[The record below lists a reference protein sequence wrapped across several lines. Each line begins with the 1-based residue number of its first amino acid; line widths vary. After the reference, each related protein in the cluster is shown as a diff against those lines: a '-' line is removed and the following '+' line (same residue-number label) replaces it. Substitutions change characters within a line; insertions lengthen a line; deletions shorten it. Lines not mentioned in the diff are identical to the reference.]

1 MGQTQKNRFVEGGNH
16 RVRCARCL
24 CGDVPPGLRRGSVGV
39 KVMLRC
45 WQWVI
50 TVFWLILLSLVFC
63 AYGHALCLGG
73 NKPVDLVTPYHFSAP
88 VVRVAMGLPLG
99 TVIAT
104 AVIPEGS
111 VIARCGGD
119 VQEGIWGVRGALQRF
134 VTVRTNLPGVGVR
147 VVSEKQAQAG
157 IPEVV
162 PAWRWNSRARQHPIT
177 QGGVRIELIKTGS
190 IQPGVLTSV
199 SGEVQY
205 RMYDRTASTRRLV
218 MRERL
223 RYVGQLRI
231 EVSEAGPLQGY
242 QRLS

>member
-1 MGQTQKNRFVEGGNH
+1 MGQMQETRFVEGGH
-16 RVRCARCL
+16 FRVRCARCL
-24 CGDVPPGLRRGSVGV
+24 CGGAPPWLRRGLVR
-39 KVMLRC
+39 MRRLLRC
-45 WQWVI
+45 RQRI
-50 TVFWLILLSLVFC
+50 IAVFWLILLSLVFC

-119 VQEGIWGVRGALQRF
+119 VQEGIWGARGAHQRF
-134 VTVRTNLPGVGVR
+134 VTVRTNVPGVGIR
-147 VVSEKQAQAG
+147 VVSEKQALTDVPG
-157 IPEVV
+157 SV
-162 PAWRWNSRARQHPIT
+162 PAWRWNSRTRQHPVT

-205 RMYDRTASTRRLV
+205 RMYDGTASPRRLV

-231 EVSEAGPLQGY
+231 EVSEAGKVQGY